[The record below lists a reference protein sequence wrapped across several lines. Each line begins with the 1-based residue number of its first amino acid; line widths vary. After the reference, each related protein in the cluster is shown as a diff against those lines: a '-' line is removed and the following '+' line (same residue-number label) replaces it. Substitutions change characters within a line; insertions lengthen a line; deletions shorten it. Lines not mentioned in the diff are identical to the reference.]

1 MKKRIIVIV
10 GPTAVGKTSLSISL
24 ARRLDGEIIS
34 GDSMQVYRGMDIGTA
49 KIRPEEMEGIPHHL
63 IDIRNPDET
72 YSAAEFKR
80 DVNEKVTEITEKNRI
95 PILVGGSGLYIQA
108 ALYDFNFSD
117 IPRDEKW
124 TEKLMKEAGE
134 DGIDRI
140 YRKLKEVDPE
150 QAEKIHPNN
159 HRRIIRALEIY
170 EATGKTKTE
179 WEKEQK
185 RESPYEPLI
194 IGLTMEREKLYEQI
208 NRRVDQMMENGLL
221 EEVETLY
228 RQGYENTQ
236 AMKAIGYKEFIPYL
250 EGEIMLEDAIETLKR
265 NSRRFAKRQYTWFRN
280 KLPVTWYLI
289 NPEEKDEKFLQIIN
303 NVAGILN
310 LE

>member
-108 ALYDFNFSD
+108 ALYDYNFSD

-124 TEKLMKEAGE
+124 TEKLMKEARE

-185 RESPYEPLI
+185 RESPYDPLI

-228 RQGYENTQ
+228 RQGFENTQ

>member
-185 RESPYEPLI
+185 RESPYDPLI

-228 RQGYENTQ
+228 RQGFENTQ

-250 EGEIMLEDAIETLKR
+250 DGEITLEDAIETLKR

>member
-1 MKKRIIVIV
+1 
-10 GPTAVGKTSLSISL
+10 
-24 ARRLDGEIIS
+24 
-34 GDSMQVYRGMDIGTA
+34 
-49 KIRPEEMEGIPHHL
+49 
-63 IDIRNPDET
+63 
-72 YSAAEFKR
+72 
-80 DVNEKVTEITEKNRI
+80 
-95 PILVGGSGLYIQA
+95 
-108 ALYDFNFSD
+108 
-117 IPRDEKW
+117 
-124 TEKLMKEAGE
+124 MKEARE

-185 RESPYEPLI
+185 RESPYDPLI

-228 RQGYENTQ
+228 RQGFENTQ

-250 EGEIMLEDAIETLKR
+250 DGEITLEDAIETLKR

>member
-10 GPTAVGKTSLSISL
+10 GPTAVGKTSLSILL

-194 IGLTMEREKLYEQI
+194 IGLTMERKKLYEQI

-250 EGEIMLEDAIETLKR
+250 DGEITLEDAIETLKR

>member
-194 IGLTMEREKLYEQI
+194 IGLTMERKKLYEQI

>member
-49 KIRPEEMEGIPHHL
+49 KIRPEEMDGIPHHL

-185 RESPYEPLI
+185 RESPYDPLI